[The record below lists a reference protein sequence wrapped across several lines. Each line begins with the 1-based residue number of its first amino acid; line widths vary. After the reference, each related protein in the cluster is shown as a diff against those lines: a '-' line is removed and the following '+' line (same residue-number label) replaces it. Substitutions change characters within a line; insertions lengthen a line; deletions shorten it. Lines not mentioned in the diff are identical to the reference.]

1 MKNLF
6 CFVLITFYTV
16 LSISATETTE
26 KKIKVGVS
34 PVITSSGLFLAFEK
48 GYFKEEGLDIE
59 LVQMKSSGAQ
69 MTLLLSKGE
78 LDVGGGNLTAGL
90 YKAIADGLNFK
101 IVADKGHVDE
111 TIDSVSLIIRKDLVA
126 NGKYKT
132 PKDLKGLKIALT
144 SIDGSSQQIV
154 MDQILKDA
162 GLKSKDVE
170 YVKLSYPESNVAL
183 KTKSIDGVVQL
194 DPYLTMAINEGYAEE
209 VIASNKVLKNQQSG
223 ALFYSPEFI
232 KNKTTAQKFMKAYLR
247 GVRLYNKGLTDKT
260 VMNDVITSLKKHIE
274 ITDDKVWNSLR
285 RVGLTDDGSLN
296 VDSIESDIKWYNQNG
311 FLAQMPTKEQYL
323 DDQFT
328 KSATAELD
336 KTSKK
341 ENKPKKEN
349 KKKK

>member
-1 MKNLF
+1 MKKLF
-6 CFVLITFYTV
+6 SFALITCYSF
-16 LSISATETTE
+16 LAFSAPDQAP

-34 PVITSSGLFLAFEK
+34 PVVTSSGLFLAYEK
-48 GYFKEEGLDIE
+48 GYFKDEGLDIE

-111 TIDSVSLIIRKDLVA
+111 TIDSVSLIIRKDLITS
-126 NGKYKT
+126 GKYKS

-162 GLKSKDVE
+162 GLNGKDVE
-170 YVKLSYPESNVAL
+170 YVKLSYPESNAAL
-183 KTKSIDGVVQL
+183 KTKAIDGVIQL
-194 DPYLTMAINEGYAEE
+194 DPYLTMAINDGYAEE

-232 KNKTTAQKFMKAYLR
+232 KNKTAAQKFMKSYLK
-247 GVRLYNKGLTDKT
+247 GVRLYNQALTDKNLMSEVT
-260 VMNDVITSLKKHIE
+260 QSLKKHIE
-274 ITDDKVWNSLR
+274 ITDEKIWQNLR
-285 RVGLTDDGSLN
+285 KVGLTNDGKLN
-296 VDSIESDIKWYNQNG
+296 TDSMLSDIKWYHDNG
-311 FLAQMPTKEQYL
+311 YLEKTPTLEQFLDSKFAEA
-323 DDQFT
+323 
-328 KSATAELD
+328 ATAELD
-336 KTSKK
+336 KKVKKTTSKK
-341 ENKPKKEN
+341 NKGT
-349 KKKK
+349 

>member
-1 MKNLF
+1 MKKLF
-6 CFVLITFYTV
+6 YFVLFTFCSFLA
-16 LSISATETTE
+16 LSAPDAAS

-34 PVITSSGLFLAFEK
+34 PVVTSSGLFLAFEK
-48 GYFKEEGLDIE
+48 GYFKDEGLDIE

-111 TIDSVSLIIRKDLVA
+111 TIDSVSLIIRKDLVSS
-126 NGKYKT
+126 GKYKS

-170 YVKLSYPESNVAL
+170 YVKLSYPESNAAL
-183 KTKSIDGVVQL
+183 KTKAIDGVIQL

-223 ALFYSPEFI
+223 ALFYSPDFI
-232 KNKTTAQKFMKAYLR
+232 KNKKNAQKFMKAYLK
-247 GVRLYNKGLTDKT
+247 GVRLYNQALTDKDL
-260 VMNDVITSLKKHIE
+260 MSGVIQSLKKHIE
-274 ITDDKVWNSLR
+274 ISDEKIWLSLR
-285 RVGLTDDGSLN
+285 KVGLSNDGQLN
-296 VDSIESDIKWYNQNG
+296 KDSMLSDIQWYHDNG
-311 FLAQMPTKEQYL
+311 YLEKMPTAEQFL
-323 DDQFT
+323 DSQFAVT
-328 KSATAELD
+328 ATAELD
-336 KTSKK
+336 KKIKK
-341 ENKPKKEN
+341 SSQ
-349 KKKK
+349 KKK